1 MFRRDLSSWFIA
13 VYACTFL
20 IWSSSLCSAQNASSL
35 RVLSYN
41 VHHCRGL
48 DEKVDLPRIAKI
60 ITDCKPDLVALQE
73 IDNKTRRTGSV
84 DQTQELAQLTG
95 MHGLFFKAIDF
106 EGGGYGQAILS
117 KAPLSEPQTVK
128 LPNRSGR
135 EQRIVGWVTT
145 EIHGQSV
152 RFGTTHLDHADQAI
166 RLEQA
171 QQIASGL
178 TALSQPSIIAGDFN
192 ASPESKEIAELSKSI
207 TFAKSERPTP
217 SFPAERPTKQI
228 DYIGFASLHRT
239 SNGGPKEAST
249 KSSPTAEADSSGS
262 ALKQIVQFRVV
273 SFEVLD
279 QPLASDHRPIL
290 AVLELVVP

>member
-1 MFRRDLSSWFIA
+1 MLRRELSIWFAAIQ
-13 VYACTFL
+13 VVVL
-20 IWSSSLCSAQNASSL
+20 IVMMLVSSSSDCWAQSSSSL

-48 DEKVDLPRIAKI
+48 DEKVDLQRIAKI

-73 IDNKTRRTGSV
+73 MDQQTRRTGSV
-84 DQTQELAQLTG
+84 DQTQELARLTG

-117 KAPLSEPQTVK
+117 TTPLSQPQTVK
-128 LPNRSGR
+128 LPNRPGR
-135 EQRIVGWVTT
+135 EQRIVGWATT
-145 EIHGQSV
+145 EVHGKPL

-171 QQIASGL
+171 QQIASSL
-178 TALSQPSIIAGDFN
+178 ATLSQPSIIAGDFN
-192 ASPESKEIAELSKSI
+192 ASPESKEIIELSKAI

-228 DYIGFASLHRT
+228 DYIGFASLQ
-239 SNGGPKEAST
+239 T
-249 KSSPTAEADSSGS
+249 KSAS
-262 ALKQIVQFRVV
+262 AAQFRVV

-279 QPLASDHRPIL
+279 QPSASDHRPIL
-290 AVLELVVP
+290 AVLEFVVP

>member
-1 MFRRDLSSWFIA
+1 MLRRDLSTWFAAIQVVVLLA
-13 VYACTFL
+13 MMLV
-20 IWSSSLCSAQNASSL
+20 WSSSVGVAQTSSSL

-73 IDNKTRRTGSV
+73 MDHQARRSGSV
-84 DQTQELAQLTG
+84 DQTMELARLTG

-106 EGGGYGQAILS
+106 DGGGYGQAILS
-117 KAPLSEPQTVK
+117 KTPLSDPQTVK
-128 LPNRSGR
+128 LANRAGR
-135 EQRIVGWVTT
+135 EQRIVGWATT
-145 EIHGQSV
+145 ELHGQPL

-171 QQIASGL
+171 QQIASSL
-178 TALSQPSIIAGDFN
+178 ATASQPSIIAGDFN
-192 ASPESKEIAELSKSI
+192 ASPESKEIIELSKAI
-207 TFAKSERPTP
+207 NFAKSELPTP

-228 DYIGFASLHRT
+228 DYIGFASLQPK
-239 SNGGPKEAST
+239 SGGVA
-249 KSSPTAEADSSGS
+249 
-262 ALKQIVQFRVV
+262 QFRVV

-290 AVLELVVP
+290 AVLEFVAP